1 MSRIILA
8 SASPRRRELLDQ
20 IGLEFTVMP
29 SSVAEEG
36 DASSPEEKAEH
47 FAVIKA
53 QDVAGKLD
61 GDGYVIGADT
71 IVVVDGDIFGKPAD
85 KEDARRMLIRLRGR
99 EHQVITG
106 LAVIRL
112 RDGETITGHEIT
124 TVIMRPLSG
133 GEIDGYIATG
143 EPMDKAGAYAIQ
155 GRGAVFIPGI
165 RGCYFNVVGLP
176 LSRLLSMLSGLGWS
190 SGHE

>member
-8 SASPRRRELLDQ
+8 SASPRRRELLAQ
-20 IGLEFTVMP
+20 IGLECTVMP
-29 SSVAEEG
+29 SSVIEEKK
-36 DASSPEEKAEH
+36 SLSPEKTAEYL
-47 FAVIKA
+47 AVIKA

-71 IVVVDGDIFGKPAD
+71 MVVVDGAIYGKPAD
-85 KEDARRMLIRLRGR
+85 KADARRMLMGLQGR

-106 LAVIRL
+106 LAVMRL
-112 RDGETITGHEIT
+112 RNRRMIAGHECT
-124 TVIMRPLSG
+124 NVIMRSVTLD
-133 GEIDGYIATG
+133 EIDDYISTG

-155 GRGAVFIPGI
+155 GRGAVFISGI
-165 RGCYFNVVGLP
+165 SGCYFNVVGLP
-176 LSRLLSMLSGLGWS
+176 LARLLSMLYDLGWN